1 MPIEMW
7 TDRALSSPLE
17 IKKNNCKIIWKLNK
31 MFLSLH
37 SKPKHKTLIDV
48 ILFIGTMGVI
58 SMIFGKLK
66 EYFVDEPTIKLK
78 ITKTVTK

>member
-1 MPIEMW
+1 MVFEAYPNI
-7 TDRALSSPLE
+7 SYP
-17 IKKNNCKIIWKLNK
+17 N
-31 MFLSLH
+31 
-37 SKPKHKTLIDV
+37 LIDV

>member
-1 MPIEMW
+1 
-7 TDRALSSPLE
+7 
-17 IKKNNCKIIWKLNK
+17 